1 MMRREKMNNYRH
13 ILFAIA
19 GCFLCFSAV
28 AQTDLEDQT
37 IVITK
42 DKKIEFAEMNRN
54 FDKILYTPKE
64 EKQSE
69 QVYSYEDN
77 HLLPL
82 AEYNPKM
89 RVVGIRKDTTLSKLY
104 GNYIKGGFGNYGT
117 TYLEAWTN
125 NKRADKVQYGAHFK
139 HLASANG
146 PVTNAGNSVNKLD
159 GYAKYFISKNATLKG
174 ELAYQ
179 RNRYNFYG
187 YDHDLIKNVSKND
200 IKQLYNSFEMKA
212 AYEGMHADSAFK
224 FIADVKF
231 GYIKDNFKAKENEA
245 GILLGGNYKLDPTSS
260 VDVKLAGNFINRT
273 DTASATRALI
283 SLRPTYNYSFDR
295 LKAFIGFDFTYSG
308 DTLSKS
314 GGSHFYPVIGAD
326 YTLVPN
332 RVIAYAKLDGGME
345 KNTLRSYVN
354 EMPFLNKNQA
364 IQNSNKK
371 LDFTIGVRGNLNNS
385 LFYVVKGGYKSYQ
398 NMAFFVNDAKDSSKF
413 DVVYDHG
420 GTSVTNLGAE
430 IGYYHIEKFK
440 VSLKGDY
447 FGYST
452 SDIKQAWHKP
462 SFIGSVNGT
471 YTFREKILFSADVYL
486 MGGIKAQSPAK
497 DKVIDLNTIADCS
510 LKTEY
515 RFSERF
521 GAFVELNNI
530 FAQKY
535 QRYLYYQNKGFNIL
549 IGLNATF

>member
-1 MMRREKMNNYRH
+1 MNNYRY
-13 ILFAIA
+13 ILFAVA
-19 GCFLCFSAV
+19 ACFLCFSAA

-54 FDKILYTPKE
+54 FEKILYTPKD
-64 EKQSE
+64 EKQPE
-69 QVYSYEDN
+69 QVYSYEDG

-82 AEYNPKM
+82 VEYNPRM
-89 RVVGIRKDTTLSKLY
+89 RVVGIRQDTTLSKLY
-104 GNYIKGGFGNYGT
+104 GNYVKAGLGNYGT

-125 NKRADKVQYGAHFK
+125 NKRADKLQYGAHFK

-146 PVTNAGNSVNKLD
+146 PVKNSGNSVNRLD
-159 GYAKYFISKNATLKG
+159 GYGKYFLSPNSTFKAQ
-174 ELAYQ
+174 LAYQ

-187 YDHDLIKNVSKND
+187 YDHDLVKEVSKND
-200 IKQLYNSFEMKA
+200 VKQLFNSFEMKA
-212 AYEGMHADSAFK
+212 TYEGDRADSALK
-224 FIADVKF
+224 YIADVNF
-231 GYIKDNFKAKENEA
+231 GYIKDNFKAKENEI
-245 GILLGGNYKLDPTSS
+245 GILLGGNYKLDPTSNI
-260 VDVKLAGNFINRT
+260 DVKLGGNFINRA
-273 DTASATRALI
+273 DTSSASRALI
-283 SLRPTYNYSFDR
+283 SVRPTYIYSVNR
-295 LKAFIGFDFTYSG
+295 LKAFIGFNYTYSS

-314 GGSHFYPVIGAD
+314 KGSHLYPVLGAD

-332 RVIAYAKLDGGME
+332 KVIAYAKLDGGME
-345 KNTLRSYVN
+345 KNTFRSFVN
-354 EMPFLNKNQA
+354 EMPFLDKNQA

-371 LDFTIGVRGNLNNS
+371 LDFTIGVRGNLKNS

-398 NMAFFVNDAKDSSKF
+398 NMAFFVNDAVDSSRF

-430 IGYYHIEKFK
+430 LGYYYLEKFK

-447 FGYST
+447 FGYAT

-462 SFIGSVNGT
+462 SFVGNLNGT
-471 YTFREKILFSADVYL
+471 YTFREKILFSLDFYL
-486 MGGIKAQSPAK
+486 MGGIKAKSPTK
-497 DKVIDLNTIADCS
+497 EEVIDLKTIADCS

-535 QRYLYYQNKGFNIL
+535 QKYLYYKNKGFNIL